1 MIKVAIAS
9 DHAGY
14 KLKEFLKENLKSTI
28 LIEDFGT
35 FSEESVDYPDYGS
48 KVAEGVSKGIYERGI
63 LICRTGIGMSVVANK
78 FKNVIAT
85 LCHDETT
92 AIASRAHNNSNLLC
106 LPGTLNG
113 ELAIKIVRLWLE
125 TPFERGRHERRFMK
139 VKEIENQNFK

>member
-1 MIKVAIAS
+1 MIKVGIAS

-14 KLKEFLKENLKSTI
+14 RLKEFLKENLKDFI

-48 KVAEGVSKGIYERGI
+48 KVAEGLSKEMYERGI
-63 LICRTGIGMSVVANK
+63 LICKTGIGMSVVANK

-85 LCHDETT
+85 LCYDEVTI
-92 AIASRAHNNSNLLC
+92 IASRAHNNSNLLC
-106 LPGTLNG
+106 LPGTLNE
-113 ELAIKIVRLWLE
+113 ELALKLVKLWLE
-125 TPFERGRHERRFMK
+125 TPFEGGRHERRFRK

>member
-1 MIKVAIAS
+1 MTKVAIAS

-14 KLKEFLKENLKSTI
+14 RLKEFLKEKLEGFV

-35 FSEESVDYPDYGS
+35 FSEESVDYPDYGA
-48 KVAEGVSKGIYERGI
+48 KVAEGLSKGMYERGI
-63 LICRTGIGMSVVANK
+63 LICKTGIGMSVVANK

-85 LCHDETT
+85 LCYDETT

-106 LPGTLNG
+106 LPGTLNT
-113 ELAIKIVRLWLE
+113 ELTLKIVKLWLE
-125 TPFERGRHERRFMK
+125 TPFEGGRHERRLKK